1 MIARALVL
9 WIIGLATVVPYG
21 TYYLFFHATRDQY
34 AALITLVLFWIFGY
48 WGVVGP
54 LLAALKVRAVFRAIE
69 LATSKEDLMVA
80 LQSPDTRDVAIDLIA
95 SENRIPRFLAS
106 KVYQMLVS
114 RLSADAPHGDADDT
128 PMAAR
133 TKHRDQ
139 NVA

>member
-9 WIIGLATVVPYG
+9 WIIGLVTVVPYG

-34 AALITLVLFWIFGY
+34 AALITFVLFWIFGY

-69 LATSKEDLMVA
+69 LATSKEDLIVA
-80 LQSPDTRDVAIDLIA
+80 LRSPDTRDVAIDLIA

-114 RLSADAPHGDADDT
+114 RLSAEPPHGDADDT
-128 PMAAR
+128 PIGRENKAP
-133 TKHRDQ
+133 
-139 NVA
+139 

>member
-9 WIIGLATVVPYG
+9 WIIGLVTVVPYG
-21 TYYLFFHATRDQY
+21 TYHLFFHATRDQY

-69 LATSKEDLMVA
+69 LATSKEDLIVA

-114 RLSADAPHGDADDT
+114 RLSADPPHGDADDT

-133 TKHRDQ
+133 TQHRDQ